1 MCGIVGYVGRQSCVP
16 ILMNGLGQV
25 EYRGYDSAGIAVV
38 TSSGALR
45 VHRRAG
51 KLGVLEESLPKRLAG
66 SVGIGHTRWA
76 THGAPTD
83 GNAHPHVDASG
94 RVAIVHNGIIENAA
108 ELRRELEAAGVELA
122 SDTDSETIAHLV
134 ARELGPDVPLEDAV
148 RKVLMRIE
156 GTYGLLVLCADQPDR
171 LVAARRGSP
180 IVLGIG
186 NREMLV
192 ASDIAAL
199 VRSTHQVVALEDGE
213 LALLTADGYR
223 TFELDATPTQQRPFT
238 VDWSPGD
245 FALDGHEHYMH
256 KEICE
261 QPATIE
267 RALLGRI
274 DPRHA
279 TAKLGGIDL
288 DARAALGIRRIV
300 LLGCGTAYYAG
311 LAGAQLIED
320 IARIPATAEPA
331 AEFGYRNPVI
341 DREALYVAISQSGE
355 TADTLEA
362 VQEIKRRGGQVI
374 AVVNVVSS
382 TIARE
387 CDGIYLH
394 AGPEISVAS
403 TKAFTSMLVALTLLG
418 LHLGRVRDLGPGRAN
433 GLIDGLHA
441 LPGQIRAILEQEPEI
456 RAVAERHAS
465 AESLFFIGRHRGHP
479 IALEG
484 AQKLKEISYIHA
496 EAYPASELKHG
507 PLALIAPDFPSVVLV
522 PDDDLVEKNVSTIH
536 QIRARGGPV
545 IGVVQDRGFA
555 AHELAE
561 AAGEP
566 LFDDVLR
573 VPACPPELAPIL
585 LTVPLQLLAY
595 HAAIALGRDIDKP
608 RNLAKSVTVA

>member
-16 ILMNGLGQV
+16 ILMGGLAQV

-51 KLGVLEESLPKRLAG
+51 KLGVLADTLPKRLAG
-66 SVGIGHTRWA
+66 NLGIGHTRWA

-122 SDTDSETIAHLV
+122 SETDSETLAHLV
-134 ARELGPDVPLEDAV
+134 ARALGPDVPLEDAV
-148 RKVLMRIE
+148 RRVLTRIE

-186 NREMLV
+186 DREMLV

-199 VRSTHQVVALEDGE
+199 VRSTRQVVALEDGE

-223 TFELDATPTQQRPFT
+223 TFALDATPTQQRPFT

-245 FALDGHEHYMH
+245 FTLDGHEHYMH
-256 KEICE
+256 KEIWE
-261 QPATIE
+261 QPSTIE

-288 DARAALGIRRIV
+288 DARTALGIRRIV

-320 IARIPATAEPA
+320 IARIPAAAEPA

-374 AVVNVVSS
+374 ALVNVVGS

-403 TKAFTSMLVALTLLG
+403 TKAFTSMLAALALLG

-433 GLIDGLHA
+433 RLIAGLQA
-441 LPGQIRAILEQEPEI
+441 LPGQIASILEDEPAIRAI
-456 RAVAERHAS
+456 AERHAP
-465 AESLFFIGRHRGHP
+465 AASLFFIGRHRGYP

-522 PDDDLVEKNVSTIH
+522 PDDDLVDKNISTIH

-545 IGVVQDRGFA
+545 IGVVQDRGLE
-555 AHELAE
+555 AHALAE

-573 VPACPPELAPIL
+573 VPTSPPELAPIL

-595 HAAIALGRDIDKP
+595 HAAIVLGLDIDQP

>member
-1 MCGIVGYVGRQSCVP
+1 MCGIVGYVGRQACVP
-16 ILMNGLGQV
+16 DPHERPRAGRVPRLRLGRHRRRDV
-25 EYRGYDSAGIAVV
+25 DRCRS
-38 TSSGALR
+38 R

-51 KLGVLEESLPKRLAG
+51 KLGVLADSLPKRLAG
-66 SVGIGHTRWA
+66 TVGIGHTRWA

-134 ARELGPDVPLEDAV
+134 ARGARAGRAARGRRPPGADA
-148 RKVLMRIE
+148 
-156 GTYGLLVLCADQPDR
+156 DR
-171 LVAARRGSP
+171 GHLRPARARAPTSRTGSWLPGAARRSCSASA
-180 IVLGIG
+180 

-199 VRSTHQVVALEDGE
+199 VRSTRQVVALGRRRARRAHGRRLRDVR
-213 LALLTADGYR
+213 ARRDADAAAAVHGR
-223 TFELDATPTQQRPFT
+223 LVARRLR
-238 VDWSPGD
+238 
-245 FALDGHEHYMH
+245 ARR
-256 KEICE
+256 
-261 QPATIE
+261 A
-267 RALLGRI
+267 RALHAQGDLRAAGRRSSAHCSAGST
-274 DPRHA
+274 PRHA

-362 VQEIKRRGGQVI
+362 VHEIKRRGGQVI
-374 AVVNVVSS
+374 ALVNVVGS

-403 TKAFTSMLVALTLLG
+403 TKAFTSMLVALALLG
-418 LHLGRVRDLGPGRAN
+418 TAPRPRPRPRPGPRQPPDRRAA
-433 GLIDGLHA
+433 GA
-441 LPGQIRAILEQEPEI
+441 ARRRSRRSSPTRM
-456 RAVAERHAS
+456 RS
-465 AESLFFIGRHRGHP
+465 A
-479 IALEG
+479 
-484 AQKLKEISYIHA
+484 
-496 EAYPASELKHG
+496 
-507 PLALIAPDFPSVVLV
+507 PSR
-522 PDDDLVEKNVSTIH
+522 SATRRRRRCSSSAGTAGTRSRS
-536 QIRARGGPV
+536 RAR
-545 IGVVQDRGFA
+545 R
-555 AHELAE
+555 
-561 AAGEP
+561 
-566 LFDDVLR
+566 
-573 VPACPPELAPIL
+573 
-585 LTVPLQLLAY
+585 
-595 HAAIALGRDIDKP
+595 
-608 RNLAKSVTVA
+608 S